1 MFVKMKIYILGSKNP
16 PSKVLYDKTN
26 GKIEKWSKILYFLM
40 VKLTPMSWLLP
51 KVIISLFLYFTTDLG
66 NDALELPSPM
76 W

>member
-1 MFVKMKIYILGSKNP
+1 MFDHRFIKILGLKNP
-16 PSKVLYDKTN
+16 SSKVLYEKTN
-26 GKIEKWSKILYFLM
+26 RSVEKWSKIIFFVM
-40 VKLTPMSWLLP
+40 VKITPIAWLLP